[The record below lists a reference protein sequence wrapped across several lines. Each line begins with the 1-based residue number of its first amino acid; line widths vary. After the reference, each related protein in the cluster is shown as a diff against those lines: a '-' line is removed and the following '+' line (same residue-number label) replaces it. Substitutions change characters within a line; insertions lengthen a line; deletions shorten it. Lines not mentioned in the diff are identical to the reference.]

1 MSDLNVKVG
10 LIGKFDM
17 LKFKNMSKV
26 REKAI
31 QAAPAKEI
39 SGVFPVNEN
48 AKALHPD
55 FLELEIE
62 SIIQRNAAK
71 TFVLK
76 GVNGKPLPYFR
87 AGQYISLKLPMD
99 GSLVTR
105 SYSLCSSPKEALS
118 GKYAITVRANP
129 GGFAANRLLSEKKIG
144 DRIIASAPQ
153 GFFYYED
160 LRDKK
165 QVIGL
170 AGGSGI
176 TPFLS
181 MARAICDGIEDFE
194 LTLLYGSRTE
204 ADILFRGELDEIARV
219 CPKFKVVHVL
229 SDEKKEGFEHGFI
242 TAELIG
248 KYAPEEYSVF
258 LCGPEAMYKF
268 LKPEIEKLGLPERL
282 FRRKLIDV
290 TKTPWECE
298 GYPQE
303 VKGKQFTITVRQ
315 GPQECSIPA
324 NADEPV
330 LVAIERAGIKAP
342 SRCRAGECGWC
353 RSRLLAGTV
362 FIPQENEMRRWA
374 DVHYGYIHPCCSFP
388 TSDLTIEI
396 PGEFF

>member
-144 DRIIASAPQ
+144 DRI
-153 GFFYYED
+153 
-160 LRDKK
+160 
-165 QVIGL
+165 
-170 AGGSGI
+170 
-176 TPFLS
+176 
-181 MARAICDGIEDFE
+181 ICDGIEDFE

-353 RSRLLAGTV
+353 RSRLLVGTV

>member
-1 MSDLNVKVG
+1 MPDLNVKVG

-17 LKFKNMSKV
+17 LKFKNMKKV

-31 QAAPAKEI
+31 QAASADEI

-55 FLELEIE
+55 FLELVIDR
-62 SIIQRNAAK
+62 IIDRGGAQAK

-76 GVNGKPLPYFR
+76 RADGAPLPYFR

-99 GSLVTR
+99 GSFVTR
-105 SYSLCSSPKEALS
+105 SYSLCSSP
-118 GKYAITVRANP
+118 AITVRSNP
-129 GGFAANRLLSEKKIG
+129 GGFVADRLLEEKKPSDTVITSG
-144 DRIIASAPQ
+144 PL

-160 LRDKK
+160 LRDEKN
-165 QVIGL
+165 VIGL

-181 MARAICDGIEDFE
+181 MARALADGVEDFN
-194 LTLLYGSRTE
+194 LTLLFGSRDE
-204 ADILFRGELDEIARV
+204 DNILFRGELDEIART

-229 SDEKKEGFEHGFI
+229 SEEEKAGFETGFI
-242 TAELIG
+242 TAELIK
-248 KYAPEEYSVF
+248 KYAPEGEPFSVF

-303 VKGKQFTITVRQ
+303 AKGKQFSIKVKQ
-315 GPQECSIPA
+315 GPQECTIPAAADEVFWRARSLSRRRTRCAAGRTSTTAISIPA
-324 NADEPV
+324 A
-330 LVAIERAGIKAP
+330 A
-342 SRCRAGECGWC
+342 SRPA
-353 RSRLLAGTV
+353 T
-362 FIPQENEMRRWA
+362 
-374 DVHYGYIHPCCSFP
+374 
-388 TSDLTIEI
+388 
-396 PGEFF
+396 

>member
-62 SIIQRNAAK
+62 SIIERNAAK

-105 SYSLCSSPKEALS
+105 SSPKEALS

-129 GGFAANRLLSEKKIG
+129 GGFVADRLLSEKKIG

-170 AGGSGI
+170 AGGSG
-176 TPFLS
+176 S
-181 MARAICDGIEDFE
+181 AR
-194 LTLLYGSRTE
+194 
-204 ADILFRGELDEIARV
+204 
-219 CPKFKVVHVL
+219 
-229 SDEKKEGFEHGFI
+229 
-242 TAELIG
+242 
-248 KYAPEEYSVF
+248 
-258 LCGPEAMYKF
+258 
-268 LKPEIEKLGLPERL
+268 
-282 FRRKLIDV
+282 
-290 TKTPWECE
+290 
-298 GYPQE
+298 
-303 VKGKQFTITVRQ
+303 
-315 GPQECSIPA
+315 
-324 NADEPV
+324 
-330 LVAIERAGIKAP
+330 
-342 SRCRAGECGWC
+342 
-353 RSRLLAGTV
+353 
-362 FIPQENEMRRWA
+362 
-374 DVHYGYIHPCCSFP
+374 
-388 TSDLTIEI
+388 
-396 PGEFF
+396 